1 MAYARGSGIFA
12 LKMVRAGWP
21 RWPGWGPFVVD
32 AVGAVLLAAAL
43 SAVSHW
49 PDAAQPWRHDLNSV
63 GYALICIAAW
73 SLAIRRVWPELALGL
88 TIAATTAYLAAGY
101 PYGPIY
107 VATLVGIY
115 SVAVRHTMR
124 RSLAGCGV
132 ALVAYGVAGAFSASP
147 TGAGGPLANLY
158 AARDLLVMGSF
169 VLLVPWAVGTLL
181 RARRESTTRTR
192 EEEARRRAYEQ
203 RLEIVREVHDVVGH
217 GLAVINMQAG
227 VALHVLDRRPEQ
239 GRVALEAIRDS
250 SKEALEELRAT
261 LAVFRQPDEGS
272 ASRRPT
278 PGLEQVDALVTAMGD
293 SGLAVDLVVDGDRD
307 AVPAS
312 VDQAAY
318 RIVQESLTNV
328 LRHSGSAAATVRIG
342 YQDGDVEVDV
352 TDSGRAR
359 PGSPVAT
366 DGHGIAGMRERAAA
380 VGGTLDAAPRAEGGF
395 RVHAVLPLGAPQ

>member
-1 MAYARGSGIFA
+1 M
-12 LKMVRAGWP
+12 
-21 RWPGWGPFVVD
+21 D
-32 AVGAVLLAAAL
+32 AVGAMLLGAILA
-43 SAVSHW
+43 AVSHW
-49 PDAAQPWRHDLNSV
+49 PANAQPWRHDLDSL
-63 GYALICIAAW
+63 GFALIGIAAW
-73 SLAIRRVWPELALGL
+73 SLAIRRIWPELALGI
-88 TIAATTAYLAAGY
+88 TIAATAAYLAAGY

-107 VATLVGIY
+107 VATLFGIY
-115 SVAVRHTMR
+115 SVAVRLPTV
-124 RSLAGCGV
+124 RSLVGCGV
-132 ALVAYGVAGAFSASP
+132 ALVAYGLAGAFSVGP
-147 TGAGGPLANLY
+147 TGAGRLQPLANVY
-158 AARDLLVMGSF
+158 AARDFLVFGAF
-169 VLLVPWAVGTLL
+169 VLLVPWALGTLF

-239 GRVALEAIRDS
+239 GKVALEAIRDS

-261 LAVFRQPDEGS
+261 LAVFRQPDEGG

-278 PGLEQVDALVTAMGD
+278 PGLDQVDTLVTAMGD
-293 SGLAVDLVVDGDRD
+293 GGLSVDLVVDGDR
-307 AVPAS
+307 ATVPAS

-328 LRHSGSAAATVRIG
+328 LRHAGSTAATVRIG
-342 YQDGDVEVDV
+342 YRGGDVEVDV

-359 PGSPVAT
+359 PGAPIAT

-380 VGGTLDAAPRAEGGF
+380 VGGTLDAGPRAEGGF
-395 RVHAVLPLGAPQ
+395 RVHAVLPLGAPAG